1 VIISMRG
8 ETHSNY
14 QTRRSNVVYTSEWMT
29 VYEDSVST
37 GDNVT
42 SKVGMF
48 NRIEVRDTV
57 IVLPLF
63 KDRSLLMVDNY
74 RHGVGRDLLE
84 LPGGFIAD
92 NEAALDAARRE
103 LIEETGYTCNNLKVV
118 NWFYT
123 WPGRTGQKNFV
134 VLGNGLKKHSGKNLD
149 DFEFI
154 KVWKLSEN
162 KIIRELKNGRIKSA
176 LTIAALFEGYLP
188 SSDLS

>member
-1 VIISMRG
+1 MIISMRG

-37 GDNVT
+37 GDDVT
-42 SKVGMF
+42 S
-48 NRIEVRDTV
+48 R
-57 IVLPLF
+57 
-63 KDRSLLMVDNY
+63 
-74 RHGVGRDLLE
+74 RDLLE

-92 NEAALDAARRE
+92 NEAALDGARRE

-149 DFEFI
+149 EFEFI

-162 KIIRELKNGRIKSA
+162 KIILELKNGRIKSA
-176 LTIAALFEGYLP
+176 LTIAPLFEGYLS

>member
-1 VIISMRG
+1 MRG

-37 GDNVT
+37 GDDVT

-57 IVLPLF
+57 IVLPVF

-92 NEAALDAARRE
+92 NEAALDAASRE

-123 WPGRTGQKNFV
+123 
-134 VLGNGLKKHSGKNLD
+134 
-149 DFEFI
+149 
-154 KVWKLSEN
+154 
-162 KIIRELKNGRIKSA
+162 
-176 LTIAALFEGYLP
+176 
-188 SSDLS
+188 